1 MLTTTRTLARL
12 AFSAARLA
20 ALVGLAWAS
29 RRAVD
34 VGLALAPWEAVD
46 SVDHRR

>member
-20 ALVGLAWAS
+20 ALLGLSWAA

-34 VGLALAPWEAVD
+34 AGLSLAPWEDV
-46 SVDHRR
+46 SSR

>member
-1 MLTTTRTLARL
+1 MQSTTRTLARL

-20 ALVGLAWAS
+20 ALLGLSWAA

-34 VGLALAPWEAVD
+34 AGLALAPWEDV
-46 SVDHRR
+46 HRR

>member
-1 MLTTTRTLARL
+1 MQSTTRTLARL

-20 ALVGLAWAS
+20 SLLGLAWVS

-34 VGLALAPWEAVD
+34 AGLSLAPWDAAD